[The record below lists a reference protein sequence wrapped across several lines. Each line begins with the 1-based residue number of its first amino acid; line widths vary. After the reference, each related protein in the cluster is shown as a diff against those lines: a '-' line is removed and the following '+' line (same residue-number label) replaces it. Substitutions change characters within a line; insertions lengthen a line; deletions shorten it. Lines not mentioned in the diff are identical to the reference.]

1 MCEEPEY
8 IIITVGGDGDD
19 DNDDN
24 IVVIE
29 NSQTECTENTVST
42 DDVLPIQP
50 TCQGDSDN
58 SQPPFQISNGV
69 ECLAGLGDQPISQ
82 TNHPANI
89 RRYNPDTG
97 GAEFISLHQQGQSS
111 VSMQDDMT
119 LQDLIETTNKQV
131 TQLCGIISKM
141 QHTEEEEALLNRAS
155 PVVPA
160 AGEPS
165 LANTREMMG
174 NHSMGPDT
182 ASLSVCIPP
191 NIEMGKIAENSQ
203 KNNPKAMNCPTIS
216 RNNSGQC
223 SSPSFICLP
232 PEGEH
237 YIFIEVPENEETK
250 LEIYPGSLGNDS
262 DLGTPSS
269 TFTIQPPFDSS
280 AGTRTETT
288 IYPTLVPNDSKQE
301 DTDSRSFFF
310 TPGYDIF
317 VKADNSTENNH
328 ETMISP
334 IVLENN
340 CIRVSSSS
348 SDSIPLHSG
357 YLGDPKRNV
366 RILKVHLINA
376 QRKPEPKHAARYLV
390 RVLFSKEVLIRSTVG
405 DNSYLPNPS
414 CHQCLD
420 PNKMAALR
428 EYLATAFPNHDLHEC
443 GKDWKACISYINSLI
458 RYLCSEAKKTPEKTV
473 VTTKRSTP
481 VSVDLND
488 KRDGNGGEGSS
499 QLPKQAAASE
509 TRASGNS
516 QLNSSAVP
524 KVFKEHCTGNSAVP
538 YGALNYIGHPSRNV
552 QVSYL
557 VLNIAKN
564 KACPQM
570 SARYLIRHLFP
581 KEALLTSS
589 IYGNLWHGL
598 CALNSNRINAI
609 RGWYM

>member
-1 MCEEPEY
+1 MMRNAQ
-8 IIITVGGDGDD
+8 ILGNNTDGRH
-19 DNDDN
+19 
-24 IVVIE
+24 IPR
-29 NSQTECTENTVST
+29 
-42 DDVLPIQP
+42 VLTLP
-50 TCQGDSDN
+50 GFEVDK
-58 SQPPFQISNGV
+58 
-69 ECLAGLGDQPISQ
+69 SQ
-82 TNHPANI
+82 TNREKNTQMMK
-89 RRYNPDTG
+89 NPQVLGKNTG
-97 GAEFISLHQQGQSS
+97 GRAIPS
-111 VSMQDDMT
+111 VFT
-119 LQDLIETTNKQV
+119 LSGVEVEKAHTN
-131 TQLCGIISKM
+131 
-141 QHTEEEEALLNRAS
+141 
-155 PVVPA
+155 
-160 AGEPS
+160 
-165 LANTREMMG
+165 
-174 NHSMGPDT
+174 
-182 ASLSVCIPP
+182 
-191 NIEMGKIAENSQ
+191 MGKNTQ
-203 KNNPKAMNCPTIS
+203 MMKNLKVLGSNTGGRDIPGVLTH
-216 RNNSGQC
+216 SG
-223 SSPSFICLP
+223 
-232 PEGEH
+232 
-237 YIFIEVPENEETK
+237 IEVNNAQTSQEKNTQMMKNPQV
-250 LEIYPGSLGNDS
+250 LGNNTAGQDIPCVLMLS
-262 DLGTPSS
+262 G
-269 TFTIQPPFDSS
+269 IDSS

-310 TPGYDIF
+310 TPGY
-317 VKADNSTENNH
+317 
-328 ETMISP
+328 
-334 IVLENN
+334 
-340 CIRVSSSS
+340 
-348 SDSIPLHSG
+348 G

-609 RGWYM
+609 REFLQDTYPACDLSENGRDWKLCVTAMDCYIHTLRENAGI